1 MGREYERA
9 LADAV
14 AVARAARAELPHP
27 GYGGLLWSYTR
38 SVRQGFPREDLLPG
52 APKIGQ
58 TGPANEATAEL
69 RAKIRGLSEGLI
81 AALERAKGQV
91 QRDPDKPDRF
101 SEIEYAVETVL
112 TE

>member
-1 MGREYERA
+1 MGRQFDRA
-9 LADAV
+9 RADAV
-14 AVARAARAELPHP
+14 AVARAARAELPRP
-27 GYGGLLWSYTR
+27 GLGGLLWSYTR

-69 RAKIRGLSEGLI
+69 RAKIRGLAEGLV
-81 AALERAKGQV
+81 AALERAEGQV
-91 QRDPDKPDRF
+91 SQDPDKSAHF